1 MFGSFMFEAGHA
13 KFEHF
18 GSSRR
23 ACCSNLAAAA
33 VAAVGETSVPSAF
46 AQSVLCLRVAMV
58 QEYPPPLA

>member
-1 MFGSFMFEAGHA
+1 
-13 KFEHF
+13 
-18 GSSRR
+18 
-23 ACCSNLAAAA
+23 LAAAA